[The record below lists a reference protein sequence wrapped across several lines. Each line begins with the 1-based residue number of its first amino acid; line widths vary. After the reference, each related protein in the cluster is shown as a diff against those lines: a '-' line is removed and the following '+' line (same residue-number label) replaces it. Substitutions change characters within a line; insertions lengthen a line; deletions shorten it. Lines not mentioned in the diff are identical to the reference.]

1 MDLDLIIFDK
11 DGTLIDV
18 HYYWVGMLHFRSEML
33 AKKYIKSGDQ
43 FTATNELMSNMGIN
57 PETGKIK
64 PTGPVGIKPREFIID
79 IAYQVVKKYCST
91 IKIEQVSSVF
101 KEIDVYSQKHLKQLV
116 RPLPGAFEL
125 LKILKQKK
133 IKIAIATTDI
143 TSRAKLAMDHIE
155 MTHYFDCIAGS
166 DLVEKAKPS
175 PDLVNYLCN
184 KTACEKNKTVVVGD
198 SIVDLKMAESAKVG
212 FIGVKTGL
220 YSPEFL
226 LNSQTLVEDF
236 NSLKELV

>member
-101 KEIDVYSQKHLKQLV
+101 KEIDIYSQKHLKQLV

-125 LKILKQKK
+125 LKILKQ
-133 IKIAIATTDI
+133 
-143 TSRAKLAMDHIE
+143 M
-155 MTHYFDCIAGS
+155 F
-166 DLVEKAKPS
+166 
-175 PDLVNYLCN
+175 VN
-184 KTACEKNKTVVVGD
+184 
-198 SIVDLKMAESAKVG
+198 
-212 FIGVKTGL
+212 
-220 YSPEFL
+220 
-226 LNSQTLVEDF
+226 
-236 NSLKELV
+236 